1 MTINSEPNGTTY
13 EEVLQWASSF
23 LKGNGQ
29 NPHSAEWLLKE
40 QLDWSTTDLL
50 TSRKSD
56 MPQNIRKSYI
66 EGILQASRGIPV
78 QHIIGHEWF
87 FERQFKVTPD
97 TLIPRPETEEWFHRY
112 LSRLPDKPLTV
123 LDIGTGSGVLAISHK
138 LERPQDQVIA
148 VDISLKALEVA
159 KKNAARLNAEV
170 TFMVSDLAQSV
181 SEKVDVVI
189 SNPPYISA
197 EEINVM
203 DASVID
209 YEPHLALF
217 AKEGGLAIYK
227 RLARELP
234 SVLKAESWVILEYGY
249 RQKDQVESI
258 FAEAFPSAQIE
269 MWQDMSAND
278 RALYLFKKEGTHENR
293 GTD

>member
-1 MTINSEPNGTTY
+1 MTTNSEPTGKTY

-23 LKGNGQ
+23 LKDKGQ

-40 QLDWSTTDLL
+40 QMDWSTTDLL

-56 MPQNIRKSYI
+56 MPLNTRKSYI
-66 EGILQASRGIPV
+66 EGILEASKGIPV

-87 FERQFKVTPD
+87 FGRQFKVTPD
-97 TLIPRPETEEWFHRY
+97 TLIPRPETEEWFYRY

-138 LERPQDQVIA
+138 LERPQDKVIA
-148 VDISLKALEVA
+148 VDISPKALEVA
-159 KKNAARLNAEV
+159 KTNAERLNAEV
-170 TFMVSDLAQSV
+170 TFIVSDLAQSV

-203 DASVID
+203 DESVITH
-209 YEPHLALF
+209 EPHLALF
-217 AKEGGLAIYK
+217 AKDDGLAIYK
-227 RLARELP
+227 RLAGELP
-234 SVLKAESWVILEYGY
+234 SVLKPESWVILEYGY
-249 RQKDQVESI
+249 KQKDKVESI

-278 RALYLFKKEGTHENR
+278 RALYLFRKEGIHEDR
-293 GTD
+293 DTD